1 VITLAL
7 DDNQVG
13 VCISGSVISNLRFAD
28 DISLLADSDLDL
40 QSLVDKV
47 NKTSGRFGLQI
58 STSKT
63 ELQVIGS
70 DTTQSVIHVKL
81 DNNELKQT
89 EDFVYLGGT
98 VSSDTSCDKDIAR
111 RVGLAAGVARSL
123 EKI

>member
-1 VITLAL
+1 MITLAL

-13 VCISGSVISNLRFAD
+13 VCIFGSVISNLRFAD

-70 DTTQSVIHVKL
+70 DTTQSVIRVKL